1 MKKSRKSR
9 VVTSHSEICKAYHDV
24 LSGNTGKTFGEAA
37 EIAAREF
44 DVSTSTVY
52 RALKMD
58 GDSAKIKPSP
68 AKGPE
73 PIVSLAVRLPSDG
86 TPIVVQIRNGS
97 SALMGTVSL
106 ESAGIRYRRPNAKTP
121 ADRLLSWDTLDKLM
135 QIGLM

>member
-9 VVTSHSEICKAYHDV
+9 VAASYSEIHSAYVDSV
-24 LSGNTGKTFGEAA
+24 NAGRANAVEITAEAFG
-37 EIAAREF
+37 
-44 DVSTSTVY
+44 VSESTVY
-52 RALKMD
+52 RVIRQFA
-58 GDSAKIKPSP
+58 DSAKIKPSP

-121 ADRLLSWDTLDKLM
+121 ADRILSWDTLDKLM
-135 QIGLM
+135 QIGLV